1 MKYRATALPPPR
13 LKLLCAAGALALL
26 AACGSAPPADI
37 TLAGAAPAAAGA
49 EPATIGDVR
58 TERINGPAPSRA
70 APANARASRSTA
82 CPSPASRP

>member
-49 EPATIGDVR
+49 ETVH
-58 TERINGPAPSRA
+58 S
-70 APANARASRSTA
+70 
-82 CPSPASRP
+82 